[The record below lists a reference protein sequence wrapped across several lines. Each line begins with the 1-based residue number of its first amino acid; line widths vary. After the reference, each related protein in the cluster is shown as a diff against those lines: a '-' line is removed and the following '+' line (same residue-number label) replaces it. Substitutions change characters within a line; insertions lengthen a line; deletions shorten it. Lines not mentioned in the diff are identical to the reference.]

1 MKVLY
6 MQSVKMHPMEDSHTA
21 MKRTQ
26 HRDMPK
32 CSNEWEE
39 EESEQ
44 ETLKFS
50 QKGILH

>member
-6 MQSVKMHPMEDSHTA
+6 MWSVKMHHMEDSHTA

-32 CSNEWEE
+32 CSNEWEG

-44 ETLKFS
+44 DTLTFS